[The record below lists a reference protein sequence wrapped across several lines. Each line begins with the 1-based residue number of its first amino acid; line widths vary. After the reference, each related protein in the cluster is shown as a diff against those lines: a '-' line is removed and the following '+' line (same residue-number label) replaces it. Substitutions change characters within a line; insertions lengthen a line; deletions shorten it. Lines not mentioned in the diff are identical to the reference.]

1 MRVAG
6 HLNGGASYIS
16 KFKIGASA
24 TFAVQG
30 TPAIFDPAATRGLI
44 LATTTSAVDAA
55 GLALDTGV
63 YSTTQGAE
71 GTIDVDIRSD
81 LVIEALVSG
90 GAADGTALTLLSNT
104 SASSGGTTIT
114 DADVG
119 TNDMDGG
126 TVWRYPGEQAD
137 AGEHRM
143 ITTHNSATDFVVTV
157 PFSTAIAVGDQF
169 LFVPYDKSGNG
180 AAGED
185 GCAFLQFTTSITQAN
200 GAIAAGTGAEV
211 VVVDLVLR
219 GRRNTTVRFKLRDH
233 VYGTNTISA

>member
-24 TFAVQG
+24 TFATQG
-30 TPAIFDPAATRGLI
+30 TPAVFDPAATLGLI
-44 LATTTSAVDAA
+44 LATATSAVDAA

-71 GTIDVDIRSD
+71 GTIDVDIRPD

-90 GAADGTALTLLSNT
+90 AAAEGTALTLLSNT

-114 DADVG
+114 DADTG
-119 TNDMDGG
+119 SADMDGG

-137 AGEHRM
+137 ASEWRS

-169 LFVPYDKSGNG
+169 LFVPYNKTGNG

-185 GCAFLQFTTSITQAN
+185 GCAFMSFTTNIIQAQ
-200 GAIAAGTGAEV
+200 GAAAAGTGAEV

-233 VYGTNTISA
+233 VFGTNTISA

>member
-6 HLNGGASYIS
+6 HLHGGASDIS

-24 TFAVQG
+24 TFATQG
-30 TPAIFDPAATRGLI
+30 TPAIFDPAATLGLI

-71 GTIDVDIRSD
+71 GTIDVDIRPD

-90 GAADGTALTLLSNT
+90 AAAEGTALTLLSNT

-137 AGEHRM
+137 GNEHRS
-143 ITTHNSATDFVVTV
+143 ITTHNSATSFVVTV
-157 PFSTAIAVGDQF
+157 PFSTALAVGDQF
-169 LFVPYDKSGNG
+169 LFVPYNKTGNG

-185 GCAFLQFTTSITQAN
+185 GCAFMQFTTNITQAD
-200 GAIAAGTGAEV
+200 GSIAAGTGAEV